1 MSSVKRYEVFL
12 EGTVAGG
19 AIGYEEHANGEWC
32 LYEDAGAF
40 IQEMGK
46 QLSATQAEN
55 KKLQAKF
62 KRCDEE
68 RAMACRQ
75 VEKHKGMWKGQCN
88 RTALLETENAT
99 YRKALE
105 DIVGRGTDYD
115 STMNELVYI
124 AREALERSERATA
137 LEQIKEVEG

>member
-55 KKLQAKF
+55 
-62 KRCDEE
+62 
-68 RAMACRQ
+68 
-75 VEKHKGMWKGQCN
+75 
-88 RTALLETENAT
+88 AT

-105 DIVGRGTDYD
+105 GLLKILPSNVDCDDMHHNKKTDLHGAEEDCPPLCRYFKAID
-115 STMNELVYI
+115 I
-124 AREALERSERATA
+124 AREAL
-137 LEQIKEVEG
+137 KEVE